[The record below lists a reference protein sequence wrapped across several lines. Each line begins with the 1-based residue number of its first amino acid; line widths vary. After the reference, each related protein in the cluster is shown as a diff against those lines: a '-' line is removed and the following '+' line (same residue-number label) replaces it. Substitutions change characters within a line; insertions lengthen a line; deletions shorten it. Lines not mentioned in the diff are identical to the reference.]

1 MSFPLKFYVCVLIS
15 VDYRLEITGC
25 DFKLSDCGYISKS
38 CKLEV
43 TNSDPKFPTISPP
56 PARHR
61 EPARLGE
68 AGGGRGKYLK
78 ERGTM
83 GDKKALVP
91 VEVIVRKIL
100 FLRGEKVLLDRDLA
114 ELYGVET
121 RVLKQAVR
129 RNIKRFPED
138 FMFELTK
145 EELEDWRSQFVIS
158 KSDKMGLRYRPMAF
172 TEQGVAMLSSVL
184 NSDRAIEVNIAI
196 MRAFV
201 QLRKMISS
209 NEDLEKKLKK
219 LKRMIE
225 KHDEDIGL
233 IFEAIRELMTP
244 PDTPPKKIGFET

>member
-1 MSFPLKFYVCVLIS
+1 
-15 VDYRLEITGC
+15 
-25 DFKLSDCGYISKS
+25 
-38 CKLEV
+38 
-43 TNSDPKFPTISPP
+43 
-56 PARHR
+56 
-61 EPARLGE
+61 
-68 AGGGRGKYLK
+68 
-78 ERGTM
+78 M

-91 VEVIVRKIL
+91 AEAIVRKIL

-129 RNIKRFPED
+129 RNRKRFPED

-145 EELEDWRSQFVIS
+145 QEFEDWRSQFVIS

-201 QLRKMISS
+201 QLRKMIAS
-209 NEDLEKKLKK
+209 NEELARKLDELEEKYDEQFRIVFDAIRAL
-219 LKRMIE
+219 IE
-225 KHDEDIGL
+225 HDEK
-233 IFEAIRELMTP
+233 
-244 PDTPPKKIGFET
+244 PPKKIGFEVSEDRSSYGEG